1 MQEIIIASKNTGKV
15 REFQELFKNFP
26 CKIISLSDLPPVNE
40 PEETE
45 QTFLGN
51 ATLKAQYYAKH
62 YHKPCLA
69 DDSGIAVDA
78 LAGAPGVYS
87 ARYAGPKASDLD
99 NIQLLLANMQ
109 GIANRACQ
117 FICALALVNAQGE
130 LLFTAQGEC
139 QGSLLTE
146 PQGTNGFGYDPD
158 FYSLDLNK
166 SLATANAS
174 EKNSISHRARALQK
188 LVKDL
193 ENYYALSSSQ

>member
-26 CKIISLSDLPPVNE
+26 CKIISLSDLPPVKE

-139 QGSLLTE
+139 QGSLLTD
-146 PQGTNGFGYDPD
+146 PQGTNGFGYDPV

>member
-139 QGSLLTE
+139 KGSLLNE
-146 PQGTNGFGYDPD
+146 PQGTNGFGYDPV

>member
-99 NIQLLLANMQ
+99 NIQLLLANMK

-139 QGSLLTE
+139 QGSLLNE
-146 PQGTNGFGYDPD
+146 PQGTNGFGYDPV

-166 SLATANAS
+166 SLATASAS

>member
-139 QGSLLTE
+139 QGSLLNE
-146 PQGTNGFGYDPD
+146 PQGTNGFGYDPV